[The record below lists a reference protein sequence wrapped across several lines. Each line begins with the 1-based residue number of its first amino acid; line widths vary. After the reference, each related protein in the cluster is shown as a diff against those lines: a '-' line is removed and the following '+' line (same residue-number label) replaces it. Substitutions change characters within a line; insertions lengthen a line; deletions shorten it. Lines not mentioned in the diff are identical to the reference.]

1 MKPEKTIKKGTN
13 AQAVIRQQAALE
25 YRLGGFSYRD
35 IGAQLGVSG
44 KTAYYDVQNS
54 IAEIEAVKSE
64 RAEQLIVI
72 EQLKLDRMEALLNKS
87 ANTGDVKAI
96 LAKVRIQERRAK
108 LLGLDAAIQVKQEVS
123 GSDGKPFVF
132 TMKFNDEDD

>member
-54 IAEIEAVKSE
+54 IAEIESVKSE

-72 EQLKLDRMEALLNKS
+72 EQLKLDRMEALLNKA

-132 TMKFNDEDD
+132 TMKFNSDND

>member
-1 MKPEKTIKKGTN
+1 MKPEKTLKKGTN
-13 AQAVIRQQAALE
+13 AAAAVRQRAALE
-25 YRLGGFSYRD
+25 YRLGGFSYRE

-54 IAEIEAVKSE
+54 IAEIEAIKADK
-64 RAEQLIVI
+64 AEQLIVI
-72 EQLKLDRMEALLNKS
+72 EQLKLDRLEALLNKS

-108 LLGLDAAIQVKQEVS
+108 LLGLDAAIQVKQEIAAS
-123 GSDGKPFVF
+123 SDGKPFIF
-132 TMKFNDEDD
+132 TMKFNADY

>member
-72 EQLKLDRMEALLNKS
+72 EQLKLDRMEALLNKA

-123 GSDGKPFVF
+123 GLDGKPFVF
-132 TMKFNDEDD
+132 TMKFNSDND

>member
-132 TMKFNDEDD
+132 TMKFNGEDD

>member
-13 AQAVIRQQAALE
+13 AQAVVRQQAALE

-64 RAEQLIVI
+64 RAEELIVI
-72 EQLKLDRMEALLNKS
+72 EQLKLDRMEALLNKA

-132 TMKFNDEDD
+132 TMKFNSDND

>member
-64 RAEQLIVI
+64 RAEELIVI
-72 EQLKLDRMEALLNKS
+72 EQLKLDRMEALLNKA

-132 TMKFNDEDD
+132 TMKFNSDND